1 MSSNPKLP
9 LTQNE
14 KIKLR
19 NAKVRI
25 SDVHTLSIDQL
36 VQMLDIPVWRAM
48 IIKGLADLQHV
59 PSIGYKLAEKLVY
72 NLNIYSLEE
81 IKAKNGAELFD
92 ELERRLNVWT
102 DSCVEDQIRC
112 VIHYAND
119 STSNRQWFDFA
130 NERKHYREK
139 MGYPETRPKTAWYEG
154 DKDENKT
161 SACQSE
167 C

>member
-1 MSSNPKLP
+1 
-9 LTQNE
+9 
-14 KIKLR
+14 
-19 NAKVRI
+19 
-25 SDVHTLSIDQL
+25 
-36 VQMLDIPVWRAM
+36 M
-48 IIKGLADLQHV
+48 IIKGLADFQHV

-102 DSCVEDQIRC
+102 DSCVEDRIRW

-130 NERKHYREK
+130 NERKH
-139 MGYPETRPKTAWYEG
+139 
-154 DKDENKT
+154 
-161 SACQSE
+161 
-167 C
+167 